1 MKRKERKKKTRE
13 ARERKRKEMKGM
25 KWEGE
30 KNMKT
35 KRNLQ
40 LGLLKHSKG
49 PFKRFQHLLQQR
61 STQLLNQLPGRLDR
75 SLNIVES
82 IKKC

>member
-49 PFKRFQHLLQQR
+49 PFKRFQHLLQHAFN
-61 STQLLNQLPGRLDR
+61 TV
-75 SLNIVES
+75 VEP
-82 IKKC
+82 IAGAFGQVAQHC